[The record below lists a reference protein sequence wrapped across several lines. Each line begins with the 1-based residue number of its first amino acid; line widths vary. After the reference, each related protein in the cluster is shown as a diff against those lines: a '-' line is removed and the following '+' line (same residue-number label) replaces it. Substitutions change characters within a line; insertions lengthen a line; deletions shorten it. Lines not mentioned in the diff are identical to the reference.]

1 MAVATAVVIIIVIIM
16 VVMVVVFVLVIIVV
30 VMVDEMSVLIDHRS
44 EVVVV
49 AFAVRIIT
57 FAVPVIVVMVAFAVR
72 IVTLILIM
80 VMVVAFAVG
89 IITFAVPVVVIVV
102 MVVFKRFLVDEIVNP
117 GIINGMEHL
126 VGKLMLVDIKD
137 RTHEIEVDLI
147 RARDGTVMF
156 DTVVHVDQIEG
167 DTFTHVVD
175 DSGLDVAEETSALAL
190 NEFAYG
196 NECCVEFGLG
206 IGVEVVELTAETGS
220 TASRLLDGVL
230 FMSAHCISS

>member
-49 AFAVRIIT
+49 AFAVR
-57 FAVPVIVVMVAFAVR
+57 
-72 IVTLILIM
+72 
-80 VMVVAFAVG
+80 

-167 DTFTHVVD
+167 DTFTLVVD